1 MRMGALFIPM
11 IRRMH
16 SSFRERTNDGVT
28 FLECSP
34 LRDAGFVHA
43 FSTRRSGESAE
54 PFDSLDLQRPGAAP
68 ERRDELERNTRRF
81 LDAIGLVGRGLA
93 DAQQVHGKLVLEPS
107 AMGLCGAGDAL
118 IAESGGPAI
127 GVRSAD
133 CVTLLVGDPTTG
145 RAAAIHAGWRGVVA
159 GVVAAT
165 IRTLTDRG
173 SRTDQLIAA
182 VGPAIC
188 AARFEVGPEVVTA
201 FVAAGLGECARPT
214 AGAKAF
220 ADLEKAVCL
229 QAAREGL
236 VTSSVHACGCCTAGE
251 PARFFS
257 HRRDAGLTGRMLS
270 VIAPRH

>member
-1 MRMGALFIPM
+1 MGALFIPM

-16 SSFRERTNDGVT
+16 SSFRERTIDGVT
-28 FLECSP
+28 YLECTP

-43 FSTRRSGESAE
+43 FSTRQSGESVE

-68 ERRDELERNTRRF
+68 ERREELERNTRRF
-81 LDAIGLVGRGLA
+81 LDAVGLPGRGLA

-107 AMGLCGAGDAL
+107 ACGLCGAGDAL
-118 IAESGGPAI
+118 VAESGGPAI

-133 CVTLLVGDPTTG
+133 CVTLLVGDPSTG
-145 RAAAIHAGWRGVVA
+145 RVAAIHAGWRGVVA
-159 GVVAAT
+159 GVVGTAL
-165 IRTLTDRG
+165 RTMSERG
-173 SRTDQLIAA
+173 SKTHHLIAA
-182 VGPAIC
+182 IGPAIS
-188 AARFEVGPEVVTA
+188 AARFEVGPEVVSA
-201 FVAAGLGECARPT
+201 FVAADLGECAMPT

-229 QAAREGL
+229 QLTREGL
-236 VTSSVHACGCCTAGE
+236 PATSIHACGCCTAAE

-270 VIAPRH
+270 VIAPRD

>member
-1 MRMGALFIPM
+1 MGALFIPM
-11 IRRMH
+11 IRPMH
-16 SSFRERTNDGVT
+16 SSFRERTIDGVT
-28 FLECSP
+28 FLECAP

-43 FSTRRSGESAE
+43 FSTRQSGESAE

-68 ERRDELERNTRRF
+68 ERREELERNTRRF

-93 DAQQVHGKLVLEPS
+93 DAQQVHGKLVLEPTTI
-107 AMGLCGAGDAL
+107 GLCGAGDAL
-118 IAESGGPAI
+118 VADSGGPAI

-133 CVTLLVGDPTTG
+133 CVTLLVGDPSTG
-145 RAAAIHAGWRGVVA
+145 RVAAIHAGWRGVVA
-159 GVVAAT
+159 GVVGAT
-165 IRTLTDRG
+165 IRAMVGRG
-173 SRTDQLIAA
+173 SEPRGLIAA
-182 VGPAIC
+182 VGPSIS

-201 FVAAGLGECARPT
+201 FTAADLGECAVPT

-220 ADLEKAVCL
+220 ADLERAVCL

-236 VTSSVHACGCCTAGE
+236 LAPSIHACGCCTAAE

-270 VIAPRH
+270 VIAPRS